1 MLDPKQ
7 RIDELTKLLDQY
19 NYEYYV
25 LNQSS
30 VDDATFDNLMD
41 ELII

>member
-25 LNQSS
+25 LNQH
-30 VDDATFDNLMD
+30 FLH
-41 ELII
+41 